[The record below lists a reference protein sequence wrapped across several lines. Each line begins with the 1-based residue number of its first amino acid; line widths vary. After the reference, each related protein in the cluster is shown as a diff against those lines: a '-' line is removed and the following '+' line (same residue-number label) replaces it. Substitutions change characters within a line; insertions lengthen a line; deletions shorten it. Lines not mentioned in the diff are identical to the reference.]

1 MEEEEGRWIRG
12 SIINICEY
20 ECISCIGIRGGN
32 LYGRDPSDSEEII
45 ENYVIVYEGRAFSFS
60 WRRRFSPHEETDVF
74 FFFFERELKARQQF
88 PLIIYGVRVYRTC
101 CSTASRD
108 ARDDKSSG

>member
-60 WRRRFSPHEETDVF
+60 WRRRFSPHEKTDVF
-74 FFFFERELKARQQF
+74 FFFFFKRIKSEATISINNIRRARVSNMLLDGQ
-88 PLIIYGVRVYRTC
+88 
-101 CSTASRD
+101 SRR
-108 ARDDKSSG
+108 A

>member
-32 LYGRDPSDSEEII
+32 LYGRDPSDSEQII

-74 FFFFERELKARQQF
+74 FFFRERIKSEATISINNIRRARVSNMLLDGQ
-88 PLIIYGVRVYRTC
+88 
-101 CSTASRD
+101 SRR
-108 ARDDKSSG
+108 A

>member
-74 FFFFERELKARQQF
+74 FFFFFKRIKSEATISINNIRRARVSNMLLDGQ
-88 PLIIYGVRVYRTC
+88 
-101 CSTASRD
+101 SRR
-108 ARDDKSSG
+108 A

>member
-74 FFFFERELKARQQF
+74 FFFF
-88 PLIIYGVRVYRTC
+88 
-101 CSTASRD
+101 
-108 ARDDKSSG
+108 

>member
-74 FFFFERELKARQQF
+74 FFFFRERIKSEATISINNIRRARVSNMLLDGQ
-88 PLIIYGVRVYRTC
+88 
-101 CSTASRD
+101 SRR
-108 ARDDKSSG
+108 A